1 MAQVI
6 GSPIG
11 PRVDNARFAD
21 PLDNL
26 ANRGSSSVSAA
37 SWPAI
42 FAGAIVAVAVSFIL
56 VALGTGL
63 GFAIISP
70 WPGRGASATAFTVN
84 AVIWLIV
91 SQWVSAAIGGYLA
104 GRLRIRWV
112 GTHTHEVFFRDTA
125 HGLVTW
131 SVATVLIALVLAS
144 SATSV
149 VGGGLRA
156 VGGAASAGL
165 QGVAAGGA
173 AAGTQGAMESGPGSL
188 GGGPGGGAM
197 PGPWGG
203 PSATMAYDIDKLFR
217 PTSASAAAMSPAAG
231 PGAMSLG
238 GTGAGAAAGNAGAA
252 PGNAGAAPGNAGS
265 AEGPAG
271 IDTSSDPRVEAVF
284 IAFNGIAH
292 GGISDEDRTY
302 LGQLVQQQTG
312 VSAQEAQKRVDD
324 FVTATKNAEDRAR
337 AAADA
342 ARKATAETA
351 IYTALALL
359 VGAFIASVS
368 AALGGRLRDEHP

>member
-1 MAQVI
+1 VSQVI

-11 PRVDNARFAD
+11 PRVENARIAD
-21 PLDNL
+21 PLDNP
-26 ANRGSSSVSAA
+26 ANRGTSSASAA

-70 WPGRGASATAFTVN
+70 WPGRGASASAFTVN
-84 AVIWLIV
+84 AAIWLIV

-104 GRLRIRWV
+104 GRLRTRWV

-144 SATSV
+144 SATSM

-165 QGVAAGGA
+165 QGAAAGGA

-188 GGGPGGGAM
+188 GGAPGGGAM

-217 PTSASAAAMSPAAG
+217 PTSSSSGSLPTAAG
-231 PGAMSLG
+231 PGTMSP
-238 GTGAGAAAGNAGAA
+238 GTTAAGAAAGNAGA
-252 PGNAGAAPGNAGS
+252 

-292 GGISDEDRTY
+292 GGISDEDRAY
-302 LGQLVQQQTG
+302 LAQLVQQQTG
-312 VSAQEAQKRVDD
+312 VPAQEAQKRVDE
-324 FVTATKNAEDRAR
+324 FVTATKNAEDHAR
-337 AAADA
+337 AAVDA
-342 ARKATAETA
+342 ARKAAAETA

>member
-1 MAQVI
+1 VEQVI
-6 GSPIG
+6 GSSLG
-11 PRVDNARFAD
+11 SRVDNA
-21 PLDNL
+21 
-26 ANRGSSSVSAA
+26 SSAA

-56 VALGTGL
+56 IAFGTGL

-70 WPGRGASATAFTVN
+70 WPGHGASATAFTVN
-84 AVIWLIV
+84 AAIWLIV
-91 SQWVSAAIGGYLA
+91 SQWVSAAIGGYIA
-104 GRLRIRWV
+104 GRLRTKWV

-131 SVATVLIALVLAS
+131 SLATVLIVLVLAS

-149 VGGGLRA
+149 VGGGMRA

-165 QGVAAGGA
+165 QGAAAGGA
-173 AAGTQGAMESGPGSL
+173 AAGTQGAMANNNNNNTSTPG
-188 GGGPGGGAM
+188 
-197 PGPWGG
+197 GPWGA
-203 PSATMAYDIDKLFR
+203 PSAAMTYDIDKLFR
-217 PTSASAAAMSPAAG
+217 PASPAAG
-231 PGAMSLG
+231 PGS
-238 GTGAGAAAGNAGAA
+238 TAAAAVSGNAGA
-252 PGNAGAAPGNAGS
+252 GAS
-265 AEGPAG
+265 PAG

-292 GGISDEDRTY
+292 GAFSDEDRAY
-302 LGQLVQQQTG
+302 LAQLVQQQTG
-312 VSAQEAQKRVDD
+312 VSAPDAQKRVGD

-342 ARKATAETA
+342 ARKAAAETA
-351 IYTALALL
+351 IYSALALL
-359 VGAFIASVS
+359 VCAFIACVS

>member
-1 MAQVI
+1 MEQVI
-6 GSPIG
+6 GSSLD
-11 PRVDNARFAD
+11 PRVDNARIA
-21 PLDNL
+21 
-26 ANRGSSSVSAA
+26 SAA

-42 FAGAIVAVAVSFIL
+42 FAGAVVAVAVSVIL
-56 VALGTGL
+56 VALGGGL

-70 WPGRGASATAFTVN
+70 WPGHGASATAFTIN
-84 AVIWLIV
+84 AAIWLIV
-91 SQWVSAAIGGYLA
+91 SQWVSAAVGGYIA
-104 GRLRIRWV
+104 GRLRTKWV

-131 SVATVLIALVLAS
+131 SVATLLVAIVLAS

-149 VGGGLRA
+149 IGGGMRA

-165 QGVAAGGA
+165 QGAAAGGA
-173 AAGTQGAMESGPGSL
+173 AAGTQGAMGNNGGSP
-188 GGGPGGGAM
+188 GGPGGGAI
-197 PGPWGG
+197 PGGPWGG
-203 PSATMAYDIDKLFR
+203 PSATMTYDIDKLFR
-217 PTSASAAAMSPAAG
+217 PTSGWAGSASPAAG
-231 PGAMSLG
+231 PGS
-238 GTGAGAAAGNAGAA
+238 TGAAAASGSAGA
-252 PGNAGAAPGNAGS
+252 
-265 AEGPAG
+265 GPAG

-292 GGISDEDRTY
+292 GGFSDEDRTY
-302 LGQLVQQQTG
+302 LAQLVQRETS

-342 ARKATAETA
+342 ARKAAAETA

-359 VGAFIASVS
+359 IGAFIACVS
-368 AALGGRLRDEHP
+368 AAIGGRLRDEHP

>member
-1 MAQVI
+1 MEQVI
-6 GSPIG
+6 GSSLG
-11 PRVDNARFAD
+11 SRVDNARIAD
-21 PLDNL
+21 PLDTT
-26 ANRGSSSVSAA
+26 ATRVGSSSASAA

-56 VALGTGL
+56 VAFGTGL

-70 WPGRGASATAFTVN
+70 WPGHGASATAFTVN
-84 AVIWLIV
+84 AAIWLVV
-91 SQWVSAAIGGYLA
+91 SQWVSAAIGGYIA
-104 GRLRIRWV
+104 GRLRTKWV

-131 SVATVLIALVLAS
+131 SLATVLIALVLAS

-149 VGGGLRA
+149 VGGGMRA
-156 VGGAASAGL
+156 LGGAASAGASAGL
-165 QGVAAGGA
+165 QGTA
-173 AAGTQGAMESGPGSL
+173 E
-188 GGGPGGGAM
+188 
-197 PGPWGG
+197 G
-203 PSATMAYDIDKLFR
+203 PSAGMTYDIDKLFR
-217 PTSASAAAMSPAAG
+217 PASPAAG
-231 PGAMSLG
+231 PGS
-238 GTGAGAAAGNAGAA
+238 TAAAAV
-252 PGNAGAAPGNAGS
+252 PGNAGAGAS
-265 AEGPAG
+265 PAG

-292 GGISDEDRTY
+292 GAFSDGDRTY
-302 LGQLVQQQTG
+302 LAQLVQQQTG
-312 VSAQEAQKRVDD
+312 VSAQDAQKRVDD

-342 ARKATAETA
+342 ARKAAAETA

-359 VGAFIASVS
+359 VGAFIACVS

>member
-1 MAQVI
+1 VEQVI
-6 GSPIG
+6 GSSLG
-11 PRVDNARFAD
+11 SRVDNA
-21 PLDNL
+21 P
-26 ANRGSSSVSAA
+26 SAA

-56 VALGTGL
+56 IAFGTGL

-70 WPGRGASATAFTVN
+70 WPGHGASATAFTVN
-84 AVIWLIV
+84 AAIWLIV
-91 SQWVSAAIGGYLA
+91 SQWVSAAIGGYIA
-104 GRLRIRWV
+104 GRLRTKWV

-131 SVATVLIALVLAS
+131 SLATVLIALVLAS

-149 VGGGLRA
+149 IGGSMRA

-165 QGVAAGGA
+165 QGAAAGGT
-173 AAGTQGAMESGPGSL
+173 AAGAQGAMSNNNNAGTP
-188 GGGPGGGAM
+188 GGPWAGPPAAM
-197 PGPWGG
+197 
-203 PSATMAYDIDKLFR
+203 TYDIDKLFR
-217 PTSASAAAMSPAAG
+217 PASPGAG
-231 PGAMSLG
+231 PGS
-238 GTGAGAAAGNAGAA
+238 TAAAAV
-252 PGNAGAAPGNAGS
+252 PGNAGAGAS
-265 AEGPAG
+265 PAG

-292 GGISDEDRTY
+292 GAFSDEDRTY
-302 LGQLVQQQTG
+302 LAQLVQQQTG
-312 VSAQEAQKRVDD
+312 VSAPDAQKRVDD

-342 ARKATAETA
+342 ARKAAAETA
-351 IYTALALL
+351 IYSALALL
-359 VGAFIASVS
+359 VGAFIACVS

>member
-1 MAQVI
+1 VEQVI
-6 GSPIG
+6 GSSPG
-11 PRVDNARFAD
+11 PRVDNARLVD
-21 PLDNL
+21 PLDTV
-26 ANRGSSSVSAA
+26 ANRGSSSASAA

-70 WPGRGASATAFTVN
+70 WPGHGASATAFTVN
-84 AVIWLIV
+84 AAIWLIV

-104 GRLRIRWV
+104 GRLRTKWV

-165 QGVAAGGA
+165 QGAAAGSA
-173 AAGTQGAMESGPGSL
+173 AAGTQGAMENNTGTP
-188 GGGPGGGAM
+188 GGGPGAGAM
-197 PGPWGG
+197 PGGPWGG
-203 PSATMAYDIDKLFR
+203 PSASMTYDIDRLFR
-217 PTSASAAAMSPAAG
+217 PTSASSAAG
-231 PGAMSLG
+231 PGTMSPG
-238 GTGAGAAAGNAGAA
+238 SAGAAAAGNAGA
-252 PGNAGAAPGNAGS
+252 GAGAS
-265 AEGPAG
+265 G
-271 IDTSSDPRVEAVF
+271 IDTSGDPRVEAVF
-284 IAFNGIAH
+284 IAFNGVAH
-292 GGISDEDRTY
+292 GGFSDEDRTY
-302 LGQLVQQQTG
+302 LAQLVQQQNG

-324 FVTATKNAEDRAR
+324 FVTATKNAEVRAR

-342 ARKATAETA
+342 ARKAAAETA

>member
-1 MAQVI
+1 VEQVI
-6 GSPIG
+6 GSSLG
-11 PRVDNARFAD
+11 PAV
-21 PLDNL
+21 
-26 ANRGSSSVSAA
+26 ANSSASAA

-70 WPGRGASATAFTVN
+70 WPGHGASATAFTVN
-84 AVIWLIV
+84 AAIWLIV
-91 SQWVSAAIGGYLA
+91 SQWVSAAIGGYIA
-104 GRLRIRWV
+104 GRLRTKWV

-131 SVATVLIALVLAS
+131 SVATVLVAFALGS
-144 SATSV
+144 SATSM

-156 VGGAASAGL
+156 LGGAASAGL
-165 QGVAAGGA
+165 QGAAAGGA
-173 AAGTQGAMESGPGSL
+173 AAGTQGAMANNASTP
-188 GGGPGGGAM
+188 GPGGGAM
-197 PGPWGG
+197 PGSPWGG
-203 PSATMAYDIDKLFR
+203 PSATMTYDIDKLFR
-217 PTSASAAAMSPAAG
+217 PTSASAAAG
-231 PGAMSLG
+231 PGSP
-238 GTGAGAAAGNAGAA
+238 GAAAAAGNPGAGA
-252 PGNAGAAPGNAGS
+252 
-265 AEGPAG
+265 GPAG

-292 GGISDEDRTY
+292 GGFSDEDRTY
-302 LGQLVQQQTG
+302 LAQLVQQQTG
-312 VSAQEAQKRVDD
+312 VSAQDAQKRVDD
-324 FVTATKNAEDRAR
+324 FVTATQNAEISAR

-342 ARKATAETA
+342 ARKAVAETA